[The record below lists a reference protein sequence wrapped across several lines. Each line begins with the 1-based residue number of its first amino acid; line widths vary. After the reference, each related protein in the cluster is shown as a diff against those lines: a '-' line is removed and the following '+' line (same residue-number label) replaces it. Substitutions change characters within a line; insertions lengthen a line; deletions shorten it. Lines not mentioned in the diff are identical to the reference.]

1 MIDNL
6 TSDELLIGT
15 EKVKLTLSSFYGGLE
30 FIIQN
35 ANTVI
40 SKNRKRDGVRL
51 SNSLIVNGRQIG
63 NIEFSGQEHLEIETK
78 QQILSKCL
86 NSIFRTP
93 KGGVTKLSSQNYRSI
108 ALKAGI
114 VKAIAYA
121 ILTQQELNEL
131 DSKLERM
138 IKIK

>member
-1 MIDNL
+1 M
-6 TSDELLIGT
+6 
-15 EKVKLTLSSFYGGLE
+15 V
-30 FIIQN
+30 
-35 ANTVI
+35 V
-40 SKNRKRDGVRL
+40 
-51 SNSLIVNGRQIG
+51 NSRQIG

-93 KGGVTKLSSQNYRSI
+93 NGGVTKLSSQNYRSI

-114 VKAIAYA
+114 VKAIASA

-138 IKIK
+138 MKIK

>member
-6 TSDELLIGT
+6 TSDELLIGN

-51 SNSLIVNGRQIG
+51 SNSLIVNGKLVG
-63 NIEFSGQEHLEIETK
+63 NIEFSGQEHLETETK

-86 NSIFRTP
+86 NSIFRTQ
-93 KGGVTKLSSQNYRSI
+93 KVGVIKLSSQNYRSI

-114 VKAIAYA
+114 VKAIASA

>member
-1 MIDNL
+1 MVVN
-6 TSDELLIGT
+6 S
-15 EKVKLTLSSFYGGLE
+15 
-30 FIIQN
+30 
-35 ANTVI
+35 
-40 SKNRKRDGVRL
+40 RL
-51 SNSLIVNGRQIG
+51 VE
-63 NIEFSGQEHLEIETK
+63 NIEFPGQEHLETEIK

-93 KGGVTKLSSQNYRSI
+93 NDGVTKLSSQNYRSI

-114 VKAIAYA
+114 VKAIASA

-131 DSKLERM
+131 DSKLKRM

>member
-1 MIDNL
+1 M
-6 TSDELLIGT
+6 
-15 EKVKLTLSSFYGGLE
+15 
-30 FIIQN
+30 
-35 ANTVI
+35 
-40 SKNRKRDGVRL
+40 
-51 SNSLIVNGRQIG
+51 IVNGKLAG
-63 NIEFSGQEHLEIETK
+63 NIEFSGQEHLETETK

-114 VKAIAYA
+114 VKAIASA